1 MDGDDVFLTLAHAFL
16 LEQHVVLS
24 TGNLVGDLLY
34 FKYLMRHKINVRR
47 PYRLTIVISLSMEY
61 LNIMIPI

>member
-24 TGNLVGDLLY
+24 TGDQVDDLLY
-34 FKYLMRHKINVRR
+34 FKYLMRHKISARR
-47 PYRLTIVISLSMEY
+47 PYRLTIVISLSMED
-61 LNIMIPI
+61 LNVMIPI